1 MSVYELRAYLD
12 KGLPPG
18 IKLSGTAVAVL
29 QIILFR
35 YDTREG
41 KKSAYPGMDEFL
53 RAIPKSRSTIQE
65 ALKEL
70 LEKGLIIQK
79 QKGYRGFRA
88 EYVPT
93 FIFRTYELESVGI
106 PDTNE
111 IVTVEDVSPLPEVSD
126 VTTFVKSPVLPQKVS
141 GLPDAFNT
149 LHTLHTS
156 KYVSK
161 VNVERWN
168 VVISEIPKDL
178 HRFIKTGSNYEKS
191 LDQCEANGMTPS
203 AIKRAV
209 GKINYENAYKVG
221 GLLNDVLQGLAG
233 VKRASKSRS
242 RLEHCRREFCNPVT
256 RTFPEASEIN
266 GRMDYRCDRCNED
279 LVEETK
285 RLNSRTTFDLEG
297 LGNFG
302 NLPDDV

>member
-1 MSVYELRAYLD
+1 MSVYELRAYLE

-29 QIILFR
+29 VIILFR

-41 KKSAYPGMDEFL
+41 KKSAYPGMGEFM

-70 LEKGLIIQK
+70 LEKDLIIQI
-79 QKGYRGFRA
+79 QKGYRNFRA

-93 FIFRTYELESVGI
+93 FIFCNYEKESVGI
-106 PDTNE
+106 PDTNK
-111 IVTVEDVSPLPEVSD
+111 IATVKDVTPLPVISD
-126 VTTFVKSPVLPQKVS
+126 VPTVAKSPVLPEKVS
-141 GLPDAFNT
+141 GLPDVLNT
-149 LHTLHTS
+149 LNTLNTS

-168 VVISEIPKDL
+168 VVISEIPKNL
-178 HRFIKTGSNYEKS
+178 HQFIKTGGNYETL
-191 LDQCEANGMTPS
+191 LDQCEANGMRLTEIRK
-203 AIKRAV
+203 AIGA
-209 GKINYENAYKVG
+209 INYTTAHKVG

-233 VKRASKSRS
+233 VKSVSKSKS
-242 RLEHCRREFCNPVT
+242 GLDHCGDPYCDPVT

-266 GRMDYRCDRCNED
+266 GHLDYRCIRCNEE
-279 LVEETK
+279 LAEETK
-285 RLNSRTTFDLEG
+285 HIQNREPFDLGE

-302 NLPDDV
+302 RIPDDL